1 LPVSACIG
9 SKDVMGAWAAR
20 GGSAIH
26 TATHFASPL
35 GCAAALATLKEIR
48 AARLPLRARSLG
60 QRFQNKLAK
69 VVVNAAARVT
79 GLGLMVGIHVEGGA
93 ARALGV
99 SRALLERGY
108 ITLTGGS
115 SGDVLTLTPPLNV
128 EERLL
133 DAFVPELARALA
145 SV

>member
-1 LPVSACIG
+1 
-9 SKDVMGAWAAR
+9 
-20 GGSAIH
+20 
-26 TATHFASPL
+26 
-35 GCAAALATLKEIR
+35 
-48 AARLPLRARSLG
+48 LRARSLG

-69 VVVNAAARVT
+69 VVVNAGARVT

-108 ITLTGGS
+108 IMLTGGS